1 MAGSSDETSTAP
13 SDDLV
18 ELSEPLP
25 AVDDETGD
33 AEDLRFPRFTAW
45 GRGVRPWVRGLAAFL
60 LFAIGAVAVWA
71 LPIIT
76 QFGTRYVGN
85 GHSDAKFYQW
95 AVGWMH
101 WSVLNR
107 VDPLYTH
114 KVFAPPGTS
123 LAWTAF
129 SPVGGLAM
137 LPVRSF
143 FGSLVAT
150 NVLLLLSAALAG
162 WAAYLLCNRLTH
174 AFWPSLVGGYLF
186 GYSAYLTG
194 QMHGHVN
201 LALIFPVPLAVYLVV
216 RLVDGS
222 LGRVAFV
229 CLMTLVLATLFLC
242 STELYATTAVFG
254 VIAYAIALIAAGDA
268 RGAVFRSGLFT
279 ALAFLLS
286 AVVVSPYLIA
296 AARSEPPGI
305 FHDLNDASVDLWGFV
320 IPRGQLLVSPAFAR
334 DLSARFLAH
343 PIEDG
348 GYISI
353 ALAVML
359 VCFAVTERRRK
370 GTWGLLAFVAIVS
383 IAALGPV
390 LHILGTSSVAL
401 PWRLVSDLPLMRN
414 ALPDRFP
421 AYSALAIA
429 VIAAIWLARSPSRT
443 AGFRWALVLLGA
455 LMLFPKMS
463 KVDHEPQAVPA
474 FFTDGTYQ
482 RVLKPDEVVFA
493 IPKNKGEE
501 LLWQDAADFSFR
513 LPQGYLGPVPAPFFD
528 ERLSRGLALFPTDLR
543 YDSAADLARWLNEHQ
558 VTAVV
563 MAQEGLGTFGPLVR
577 SAGGQRVYQGDGV
590 VVWRA
595 PNGSWSVQEHP
606 L

>member
-1 MAGSSDETSTAP
+1 MAGPSDETSTAS

-18 ELSEPLP
+18 ELTEPAPDLD
-25 AVDDETGD
+25 AETDE
-33 AEDLRFPRFTAW
+33 AEDLWFPRFTAW
-45 GRGVRPWVRGLAAFL
+45 GRGVRPWVRALAAFL
-60 LFAIGAVAVWA
+60 LFAVGAVAVWA

-76 QFGTRYVGN
+76 RFGTRYVGN

-107 VDPLYTH
+107 VDPLYTY

-129 SPVGGLAM
+129 SPVGGFAM
-137 LPVRSF
+137 LPIRSL

-216 RLVDGS
+216 RLVEGS

-229 CLMTLVLATLFLC
+229 ILMTLVLVTLFLS
-242 STELYATTAVFG
+242 STELFATTAFFG
-254 VIAYAIALIAAGDA
+254 IIAYVIALISAGDA
-268 RGAVFRSGLFT
+268 RRTVFVSGLFT

-286 AVVVSPYLIA
+286 AIVVSPYLVA

-320 IPRGQLLVSPAFAR
+320 IPRGQLLVSPGFAR

-353 ALAVML
+353 ALVVML
-359 VCFAVTERRRK
+359 ACYAVTERRRK

-383 IAALGPV
+383 VAALGPT
-390 LHILGTSSVAL
+390 LHVLGTSSVSL
-401 PWRLVSDLPLMRN
+401 PWKLASDVPLMRN

-443 AGFRWALVLLGA
+443 AGLRWALVLIGA

-463 KVDHEPQAVPA
+463 KVDHEPQVVPA
-474 FFTDGTYQ
+474 FFTDGTYRQ
-482 RVLKPDEVVFA
+482 VLKPDEVVFA

-513 LPQGYLGPVPAPFFD
+513 LPQGYLGPVPSPFFN
-528 ERLSRGLALFPTDLR
+528 ERLSRGLALFPSSLR
-543 YDSAADLARWLNEHQ
+543 YDSTADLVTWLNEHQ

-563 MAQEGLGTFGPLVR
+563 MAQEGLSTFGPLLR
-577 SAGGQRVYQGDGV
+577 SAGGEPVYRGEGV
-590 VVWRA
+590 VVWRSPTGTWA
-595 PNGSWSVQEHP
+595 AREHP